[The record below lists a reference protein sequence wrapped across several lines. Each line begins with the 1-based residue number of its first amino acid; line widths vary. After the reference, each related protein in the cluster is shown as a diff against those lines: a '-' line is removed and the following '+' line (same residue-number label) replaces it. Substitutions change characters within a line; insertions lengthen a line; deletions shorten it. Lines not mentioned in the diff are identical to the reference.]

1 MGNNLKQVS
10 GVISFRLEE
19 SSALRQRRLA
29 ALAAGDCSNLA
40 TRISARSRRE
50 SVSASAI

>member
-1 MGNNLKQVS
+1 MGNNLKRVS
-10 GVISFRLEE
+10 GVISFGLEE
-19 SSALRQRRLA
+19 PPALRQRTLA

-40 TRISARSRRE
+40 TQISARSRRE